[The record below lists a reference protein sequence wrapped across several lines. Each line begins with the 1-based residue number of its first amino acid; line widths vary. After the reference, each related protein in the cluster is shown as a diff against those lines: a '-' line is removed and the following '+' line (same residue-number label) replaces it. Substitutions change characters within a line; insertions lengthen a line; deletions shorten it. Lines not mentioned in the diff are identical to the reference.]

1 MHWFR
6 SPQFRI
12 TAIYVI
18 VGFLWIYFSDR
29 LIQTAFESPDSI
41 TAGQNIKGWLFVA
54 VTAGMLYVLVQG
66 HFRSLKKKHR
76 ELIESYDQTITG
88 WMEVM
93 DVRHRETR
101 DHTDRVTRMTVAFA
115 REAGITDEDELTTI
129 RRGATLHDVGKIGIP
144 DSVLIKP
151 GKLDEDEWRIIKKHP
166 EIAADILTRIHH
178 LSPCVHIPY
187 CHHEK
192 WDGSGYPQGLRGE
205 EIPLP
210 ARLFAIV
217 DVWDAL
223 IHDRVYKSA
232 WPEEDVLDHIAAQAG
247 RHFDP
252 KLAELFV
259 RRYEAIRRRA
269 GERDCAPTTAADSSA
284 KQVPRF
290 PLEPPA

>member
-1 MHWFR
+1 MRWFR

-12 TAIYVI
+12 TSIYAF

-29 LIQTAFESPDSI
+29 LIQAAFQSPDSI
-41 TAGQNIKGWLFVA
+41 TAAQNIKGWFFIVI
-54 VTAGMLYVLVQG
+54 TAGMLYVLVQE

-144 DSVLIKP
+144 DAVLIKP
-151 GKLDEDEWRIIKKHP
+151 GKLDEDEWRIIRKHP

-192 WDGSGYPQGLRGE
+192 WDGSGYPQGLRGKQ
-205 EIPLP
+205 IPLP

-223 IHDRVYKSA
+223 IHDRVYKAA
-232 WPEEDVLDHIAAQAG
+232 WPEEDVLAHIAEQAG

-252 KLAELFV
+252 ELAELFV

-269 GERDCAPTTAADSSA
+269 RERDCAPAVAAESTA
-284 KQVPRF
+284 KQVPRV

>member
-1 MHWFR
+1 MGWQFKALRGMSWTH
-6 SPQFRI
+6 SPQLRI
-12 TAIYVI
+12 TAIYVV
-18 VGFLWIYFSDR
+18 VGGLWIYFSDR
-29 LIQTAFESPDSI
+29 LIQAIFDSPEAI
-41 TAGQNIKGWLFVA
+41 TAAQNVKGWLFVA
-54 VTAGMLYVLVQG
+54 VTAGMLYVLVQE
-66 HFRSLKKKHR
+66 HFRSLKNKHR

-93 DVRHRETR
+93 DVRHRKTR

-129 RRGATLHDVGKIGIP
+129 RRGATLHDLGKIGIP

-205 EIPLP
+205 QIPLP

-223 IHDRVYKSA
+223 IHDRVYKPA
-232 WPEEDVLDHIAAQAG
+232 WPEEEVLAHITGQAG

-252 KLAELFV
+252 GLAELFV
-259 RRYEAIRRRA
+259 RRYDAIRKRA
-269 GERDCAPTTAADSSA
+269 GERERFSTSTPAPE
-284 KQVPRF
+284 
-290 PLEPPA
+290 PLC